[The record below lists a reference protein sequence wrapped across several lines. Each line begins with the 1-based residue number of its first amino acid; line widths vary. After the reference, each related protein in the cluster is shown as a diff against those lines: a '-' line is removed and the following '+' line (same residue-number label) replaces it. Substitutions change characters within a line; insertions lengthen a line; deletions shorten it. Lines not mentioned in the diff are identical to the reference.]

1 MPLTDAQICT
11 IALARVGEKQAIDNL
26 NADTTAAKLCNAI
39 YQSARDT
46 ALEEAWW
53 SFAKRRAVLAV
64 LADDSSDTEAR
75 ANSPWTYVYALPA
88 DCLLP
93 RYIETGLPNPAP
105 DQRIPF
111 ELEDDATEGRLL
123 LTNQEEAELV
133 YTMRQTNPGKFS
145 PKFSDALAWRIAY
158 ELCFSLPVKPSV
170 GERAMQMY
178 RFAIAD
184 AAASDRAHQT
194 PSPPPK
200 PASVR
205 ARS

>member
-1 MPLTDAQICT
+1 MPLTEAQICT
-11 IALARVGEKQAIDNL
+11 LALSRVGEKQAIDNL
-26 NADTTAAKLCNAI
+26 NANTTAAKLCKVLYENC
-39 YQSARDT
+39 RDS

-53 SFAKRRAVLAV
+53 SFAKRRATLAV
-64 LADDSSDTEAR
+64 LADDENDAEAR
-75 ANSPWTYVYALPA
+75 ENSPWTYVYSLPA
-88 DCLLP
+88 DCLVP

-123 LTNQEEAELV
+123 LTNQETAELV
-133 YTMRQTNPGKFS
+133 YTMRQTLTGKYT
-145 PKFSDALAWRIAY
+145 PKFCDALAWRIAY
-158 ELCFSLPVKPSV
+158 ELHFALPVKPAV

-178 RFAIAD
+178 RFTIAD

-200 PASVR
+200 PSSVR
-205 ARS
+205 ARY